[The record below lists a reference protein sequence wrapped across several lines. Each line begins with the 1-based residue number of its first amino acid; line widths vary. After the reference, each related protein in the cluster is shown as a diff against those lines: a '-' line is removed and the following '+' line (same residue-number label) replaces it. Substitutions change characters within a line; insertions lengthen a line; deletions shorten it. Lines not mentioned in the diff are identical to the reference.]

1 MMTPTY
7 RSVFVLLSFLLTHS
21 LTAQETAEEPL
32 NVIML
37 IGDGMGVSQVSSA
50 FYFGEEEPNF
60 TRFRNV
66 GLVKTNSVSHKVTDS
81 AAAATAIATGVRSYN
96 RAIGVGADST
106 SVPSILERLRDEQGY
121 RTGLVSLTSVTHA
134 TPACF
139 YAHVADR
146 DMHADIA
153 AQLLDSG
160 VDFFAGGG
168 LNYFTHREDGRNL
181 YVELQE
187 KNYHLDSIGLS
198 PTNLNRKNGYLLA
211 PDALPAKTEGRGSF
225 LPDATRMGL
234 DYFTRREEP
243 FFFLVE
249 GSFIDWAGHAESDS
263 MLIQE
268 VADFDETLGVLLDY
282 IDEHPNTLLVVT
294 ADHETGGV
302 SLGKQY
308 EPQIIFGQKK
318 EIPTELAV
326 TFTSNQHSA
335 VLVPIFAAGPGAEH
349 FPGMYQNNEIYHR
362 LVRALGLRTD
372 PQLHSKT
379 E

>member
-1 MMTPTY
+1 MILSY
-7 RSVFVLLSFLLTHS
+7 RTVFVLLFS
-21 LTAQETAEEPL
+21 LFAVPIAAQKPKQEPL
-32 NVIML
+32 NVILL
-37 IGDGMGVSQVSSA
+37 IGDGMGVAQVSSA
-50 FYFGEEEPNF
+50 FYFGEGEPNF
-60 TRFRNV
+60 TRFRNM

-81 AAAATAIATGVRSYN
+81 AASATAIATGVRSYN
-96 RAIGVGADST
+96 RAIGVGADSA
-106 SVPSILERLRDEQGY
+106 SVPSLLERLRDEQGY

-134 TPACF
+134 TPASF
-139 YAHVADR
+139 YAHVPDR
-146 DMHADIA
+146 DMHDDIA
-153 AQLLDSG
+153 AQLVDSG

-168 LNYFTHREDGRNL
+168 LNYFTHRDDGRNL
-181 YVELQE
+181 YAELQE

-198 PTNLNRKNGYLLA
+198 PTNLNQKNGYLLA

-225 LPDATRMGL
+225 LPDATRVGL
-234 DYFTRREEP
+234 DYFTRQDEP

-249 GSFIDWAGHAESDS
+249 GSFIDWAGHAENDS
-263 MLIQE
+263 MLIRE

-282 IDEHPNTLLVVT
+282 VDEHPNTLLVVT

-318 EIPTELAV
+318 EIPDEVAV

-335 VLVPIFAAGPGAEH
+335 VLVPIFAAGPGAEY
-349 FPGMYQNNEIYHR
+349 FPGIYQNNEIYHR
-362 LVRALGLRTD
+362 LAEALGLGGE
-372 PQLHSKT
+372 PELHSKT

>member
-1 MMTPTY
+1 MILSY
-7 RSVFVLLSFLLTHS
+7 RTVFVLLFS
-21 LTAQETAEEPL
+21 LFAVSIAAQKPEQEPL
-32 NVIML
+32 NVILL
-37 IGDGMGVSQVSSA
+37 IGDGMGVAQVSSA
-50 FYFGEEEPNF
+50 FYFGEGEPNF
-60 TRFRNV
+60 TRFRNM

-81 AAAATAIATGVRSYN
+81 AASATAIATGVRSYN
-96 RAIGVGADST
+96 RAIGVGADSA
-106 SVPSILERLRDEQGY
+106 SVPSLLERLRDEQGY

-134 TPACF
+134 TPASF
-139 YAHVADR
+139 YAHVPDR
-146 DMHADIA
+146 DMHDDIA
-153 AQLLDSG
+153 AQLVDSG

-168 LNYFTHREDGRNL
+168 LNYFTHRDDGRNL
-181 YVELQE
+181 YAELQE

-198 PTNLNRKNGYLLA
+198 PTNLNQKNGYLLA

-225 LPDATRMGL
+225 LPDATRVGL
-234 DYFTRREEP
+234 DYFTRQNKP

-249 GSFIDWAGHAESDS
+249 GSFIDWAGHAENDS
-263 MLIQE
+263 MLIRE

-282 IDEHPNTLLVVT
+282 VDEHPNTLLVVT

-318 EIPTELAV
+318 EIPDEVAV

-335 VLVPIFAAGPGAEH
+335 VLVPIFAAGPGAEY
-349 FPGMYQNNEIYHR
+349 FPGIYQNNEIYHR
-362 LVRALGLRTD
+362 LAEALGLGGE
-372 PQLHSKT
+372 PELHSKT